1 MLYPMTTPRLILRK
15 PALRDVQDFFEMLS
29 DAETCRADG
38 GYPPYTAFD
47 ERVTRDLQSI
57 IADSENR
64 LFIEEASSGRMIGL
78 LHGMPGPLPRQMELG
93 FVIALPFR
101 RRGYALE
108 AVRAVIGQLAAS
120 GKVDSVYAT
129 CYAFNDASAALL
141 RRLGFAETSVQPNEK
156 QPEFS
161 HRRFLL
167 PLDPEAC

>member
-15 PALRDVQDFFEMLS
+15 PALSNAQDFFEMFS

-47 ERVTRDLQSI
+47 ERVTRDLQGI

-78 LHGMPGPLPRQMELG
+78 LHAMPGPSPRQIEIG
-93 FVIALPFR
+93 FVVARAFR

-108 AVRAVIGQLAAS
+108 AVRAVIRQLAAS
-120 GKVDSVYAT
+120 GGYDGVYAT
-129 CYAFNDASAALL
+129 CYVFNDASAALL
-141 RRLGFAETSVQPNEK
+141 GKLGFAETGTQPNAK
-156 QPEFS
+156 RPEFS
-161 HRRFLL
+161 HRCFLL
-167 PLDPEAC
+167 PLGPEVR